1 MTPSHICHAAGGMV
15 AEAARIERQETKGA
29 PNWGN
34 LGNCARAG

>member
-1 MTPSHICHAAGGMV
+1 MV

-34 LGNCARAG
+34 LGNCGHAG